1 MSGLRCNFGLKKWS
15 TIVWKLPRKYHFCK
29 DTHFPLFLKHCGV
42 WGKNLENSPMIF
54 CTFRLPDEADDNRWA
69 FFFLSLIYYE
79 MTQHSHEISRS
90 FVLCLRFISRTI
102 SANTSLTFVRCLA
115 LASTKE
121 QPHIWAK
128 ACKKFNSVCCHFNKI
143 DFMCSNTH
151 HALNSWNFT
160 LML

>member
-1 MSGLRCNFGLKKWS
+1 MALECYFSLGGKSR
-15 TIVWKLPRKYHFCK
+15 KLLMMGRNVSSLQFSYLMK
-29 DTHFPLFLKHCGV
+29 
-42 WGKNLENSPMIF
+42 PMIIVEHSFFRF
-54 CTFRLPDEADDNRWA
+54 CR
-69 FFFLSLIYYE
+69 YYE

-115 LASTKE
+115 LASTNE

-128 ACKKFNSVCCHFNKI
+128 ACKKFNNVSVSLLIRLISCFQNT
-143 DFMCSNTH
+143 TH